1 MIIDNIIT
9 DIDSPEFF
17 QAEYDGHEL
26 FLYKDGGHYVIY
38 DVSDFDYLVLYRNR
52 NHETCQSL
60 LHSHRNDF
68 ESD

>member
-38 DVSDFDYLVLYRNR
+38 SVSESEYLALYRDR
-52 NHETCQSL
+52 DHDSCQSL
-60 LHSHRNDF
+60 LDAHRNDF
-68 ESD
+68 VAG